1 MKKTV
6 MLVEDEIRIR
16 KLIHDYLVREN
27 FEVLEA
33 SNGKDALDV
42 FKQRN
47 MDLIILDIMMPLMD
61 GFTFCKEIRKISSIP
76 IMILT
81 ARSEEEDELLGY
93 TLGADDYVTKPFSP
107 KVLVAK
113 VKALLKRTEEAHIST
128 DHILSFHDLSINK
141 MAHEVKV
148 QDTIINLSPKEY
160 DLLMYLV
167 GNKDIALSR
176 ETILNSVWGYD
187 YEGDLRTVDTNI
199 KRLREKL
206 LHRSNCI
213 VTVRGSGY
221 KFET

>member
-113 VKALLKRTEEAHIST
+113 VKALLKRTEEVHIST

-176 ETILNSVWGYD
+176 ETILNNVWGYD

>member
-6 MLVEDEIRIR
+6 MIVEDEIRIR
-16 KLIHDYLVREN
+16 KLIHDYLVRED

-33 SNGKDALDV
+33 SNGKEALDV

-61 GFTFCKEIRKISSIP
+61 GFTFCKEIRKVSSVP
-76 IMILT
+76 VMILT
-81 ARSEEEDELLGY
+81 ARGEEEDELLGY
-93 TLGADDYVTKPFSP
+93 NLGADDYVTKPFSP

-113 VKALLKRTEEAHIST
+113 VKALLKRIEDVHIT
-128 DHILSFHDLSINK
+128 KDHILNFQDLLINK

-148 QDTIINLSPKEY
+148 KNTIINLSPKEY
-160 DLLMYLV
+160 DLLIYLV
-167 GNKDIALSR
+167 ENKDIALSR

-206 LHRSNCI
+206 LHRSSCI

-221 KFET
+221 KFEV